1 MAIAGKVAITLSTE
15 NGGAWSADVT
25 YDRLVAVK
33 HNNNLYIS
41 RKTVANVEPPN
52 NEFWFLAL
60 EGFSG
65 DDIEDI
71 INGTTQVGNAKT
83 LDGHGASYFFPN
95 TGGTVDGNI
104 EVKSTNLVE
113 RKLAIENSVRR
124 MTLELGTDGSAY
136 LWDGTNK
143 KAVITSS
150 KDGTNTFNGTAS
162 GNLPLSGGGEVS
174 STAVSPIRVNNIGGN
189 AKTLFGFLNNGELQG
204 YLGFKEKEKPFYQNT
219 TGGEFDLLHT
229 GNMASHVLPLSGGTV
244 GDGTKAASLSVRGS
258 SSYSLIDYMN
268 DANNTRW
275 GCLGFAGANNPYFL
289 TGDRLNGYALLH
301 TGNKPTGTYTGNGDP
316 NWRAID
322 VGSAIGEAVV
332 IVSEKGAGIVTA
344 KGVIGKDS
352 NTNLIGIG
360 SADCFFDF
368 TNHRIAIMSAS
379 DILNASG
386 VTYRWSLL

>member
-1 MAIAGKVAITLSTE
+1 MAVAGKVAITLSTE

-83 LDGHGASYFFPN
+83 LDGHGAEYFAKSGFGLGESANIVDSWDNATLPGFYISKGNAPTSDYAHGVVFSNSELLITQIVTSRPAGN
-95 TGGTVDGNI
+95 TEQPQTYVRTNNRDGVWSEWKQI
-104 EVKSTNLVE
+104 ATILD
-113 RKLAIENSVRR
+113 LAN
-124 MTLELGTDGSAY
+124 Y
-136 LWDGTNK
+136 
-143 KAVITSS
+143 
-150 KDGTNTFNGTAS
+150 
-162 GNLPLSGGGEVS
+162 LPL
-174 STAVSPIRVNNIGGN
+174 T
-189 AKTLFGFLNNGELQG
+189 
-204 YLGFKEKEKPFYQNT
+204 
-219 TGGEFDLLHT
+219 
-229 GNMASHVLPLSGGTV
+229 GGTV

-268 DANNTRW
+268 DANNIRW

-301 TGNKPTGTYTGNGDP
+301 TGNKPAGTYTGTGETKTINTGGIGDCAIV
-316 NWRAID
+316 WRDDGLFSILTY
-322 VGSAIGEAVV
+322 G
-332 IVSEKGAGIVTA
+332 
-344 KGVIGKDS
+344 GVINGGNDGAVSTGTGANCK
-352 NTNLIGIG
+352 NGNITVAG
-360 SADCFFDF
+360 SDKHYNEA
-368 TNHRIAIMSAS
+368 
-379 DILNASG
+379 G
-386 VTYRWSLL
+386 VTYKYRLL